1 MLDLRHD
8 EIRAL
13 IALQARAI
21 AMAAARL
28 PDSDGE
34 KALADEAISASAARL
49 TSLAA
54 ELADAP
60 VYGGSY
66 DFDSSV
72 VDNMEEVIGHA

>member
-1 MLDLRHD
+1 MLDFRHD

-28 PDSDGE
+28 PYDDKE
-34 KALADEAISASAARL
+34 KALVDEAIGASIKRL
-49 TSLAA
+49 S
-54 ELADAP
+54 ELWERLPSAP

-66 DFDSSV
+66 DIDDSFVS
-72 VDNMEEVIGHA
+72 DMAEVIGHA